1 MAIIE
6 KLEQAKMLIREAT
19 REMKW
24 EPNRLLLYRIEA
36 SIIEAQE
43 KLGYK
48 KESKNDGEK

>member
-1 MAIIE
+1 MTITE

-24 EPNRLLLYRIEA
+24 EPNRTLLYRIEA
-36 SIIEAQE
+36 SIIDAQE
-43 KLGYK
+43 KFGYI